1 MSDQKTESKA
11 KKKMPYLLY
20 KKQTGFKKKGGG
32 GVNFYI
38 EIVLWFGKS
47 K

>member
-1 MSDQKTESKA
+1 MQ
-11 KKKMPYLLY
+11 YLLY
-20 KKQTGFKKKGGG
+20 KKQTGFKKRGG